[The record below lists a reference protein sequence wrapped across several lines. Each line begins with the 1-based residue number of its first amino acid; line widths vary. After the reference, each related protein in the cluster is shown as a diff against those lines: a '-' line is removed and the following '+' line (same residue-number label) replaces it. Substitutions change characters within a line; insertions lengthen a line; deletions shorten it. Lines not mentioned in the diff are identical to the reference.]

1 MSSPHYFQASS
12 LISSAFGRRQ
22 KSRYTYRNLAQLAQS
37 ATNCPLRVVAH
48 VDLDAFYA
56 QCEMV
61 RLNSPT
67 NKPLAVQQWYELITH
82 NIFFH
87 STHRNRQGLIA
98 INYPAREFG
107 LNRHITITEAK
118 KLCPDLIV
126 QHVPTWK
133 EGDDQW
139 AYRDE
144 ALLDTATHK
153 VSLDPYRLESR
164 RILKCIKEN
173 LPANHQRVEKAS
185 VDEVFL
191 DLSAQVHS
199 ILLERYPEL
208 ASPAHQDDPSE
219 FLSPPP
225 STALDWKTDVLV
237 DLSADETELD
247 DPDWDDISILIGSE
261 IIREL
266 RTRIFSQ
273 LKYTC
278 SAGISHNKMLA
289 KLGSAHNKPNQQTV
303 IRNRS
308 INKFL
313 LGFKYA
319 KIRGLGGKLG
329 EQINMIFNTD
339 NVEDLLPISL
349 EQLKSKLGNEPAI
362 WVYQTIRGIDYSEVN
377 SRTQI
382 KSMLSAKSFRPNLN
396 KSEQATRWL
405 RIFAADIFSRLV
417 EEGVLENK
425 RRPKTMNLHYR
436 QGAQNRSRSCAISLG
451 EKIDEV
457 FLFEMARNL
466 LNQIVEEGNVWPCN
480 NLSLSVGG
488 FEDGVIDN
496 MNIGSFLLKGESAKI
511 MNVRD
516 SNPSFVAN
524 ETNEKRRRIESSAGI
539 LSYFKRNNTSNN
551 SNNCSIL
558 SQEIPQE
565 NKNTNEESEFPK
577 SIQYSLKNQNMCLT
591 ESSPKKILIQSEKK
605 SEFLCNRCMQRLE
618 NKIDFQSHQD
628 WHLARDLD
636 TAEHTDLKS
645 FKPSFSFLNGKA
657 SINSKKRKNV
667 NGGGKIAQVSARLY
681 HNNAD
686 YSEVVIKIKFE
697 EDLKKKC

>member
-1 MSSPHYFQASS
+1 MSSPHSFQASS
-12 LISSAFGRRQ
+12 PISSAFGRRQ

-37 ATNCPLRVVAH
+37 ATNCPLRVIAH

-61 RLNSPT
+61 RLNVPRT
-67 NKPLAVQQWYELITH
+67 KPLAVQQW
-82 NIFFH
+82 
-87 STHRNRQGLIA
+87 QGLIA

-107 LNRHITITEAK
+107 LNRHITVTEAK

-139 AYRDE
+139 AYRDQ
-144 ALLDTATHK
+144 ALLDTITHK

-164 RILKCIKEN
+164 RILKCIKEY

-185 VDEVFL
+185 VDEVFI

-208 ASPAHQDDPSE
+208 ATPAEQDDPSE
-219 FLSPPP
+219 FLLPP
-225 STALDWKTDVLV
+225 SSTVLDWKTDVLV
-237 DLSADETELD
+237 NLSAGETELD

-289 KLGSAHNKPNQQTV
+289 KLGSAQNKPNKQTV
-303 IRNRS
+303 IRSRS
-308 INKFL
+308 INQFL

-329 EQINMIFNTD
+329 EQIKMTFNTD
-339 NVEDLLPISL
+339 NVENLLPVSL
-349 EQLKSKLGNEPAI
+349 EQLKSKLGNEPGA

-396 KSEQATRWL
+396 KTEQATRWL

-425 RRPKTMNLHYR
+425 RRPKTINLHYR
-436 QGAQNRSRSCAISLG
+436 QGAQNRSRSCTISLG
-451 EKIDEV
+451 EKIDEI
-457 FLFEMARNL
+457 FLFDMAKNL
-466 LNQIVEEGNVWPCN
+466 LNQILEEGNVWPCN

-488 FEDGVIDN
+488 FEDGAVDN
-496 MNIGSFLLKGESAKI
+496 MKIGSFLLKGDSAKI

-516 SNPSFVAN
+516 SNSSFVAN
-524 ETNEKRRRIESSAGI
+524 DTNEKRRRIDSSASI
-539 LSYFKRNNTSNN
+539 LSYFKRNNTINN

-558 SQEIPQE
+558 SQE
-565 NKNTNEESEFPK
+565 NKNINQESEFPN
-577 SIQYSLKNQNMCLT
+577 SIQCSLEHQNMCLP
-591 ESSPKKILIQSEKK
+591 ESSPNKLLIYSDENP
-605 SEFLCNRCMQRLE
+605 EFLCNRCMQRLE
-618 NKIDFQSHQD
+618 STIDFQSHQD
-628 WHLARDLD
+628 WHLAKDLD
-636 TAEHTDLKS
+636 TTEHTNLKS
-645 FKPSFSFLNGKA
+645 FKPSFSILNGKA
-657 SINSKKRKNV
+657 SINSKKRKNI
-667 NGGGKIAQVSARLY
+667 NGGLKIAQGQSIL
-681 HNNAD
+681 
-686 YSEVVIKIKFE
+686 KFG
-697 EDLKKKC
+697 